1 LLILRQS
8 DKFATCNDRAQK
20 VSFVDALLTG
30 HVVNRQSKRL
40 CLELTPSLPFAPQ
53 RKGVSELT
61 ADIPKPTLMTPAG
74 HCSGGVLEE
83 SEIDVAMALRD

>member
-1 LLILRQS
+1 VSGI
-8 DKFATCNDRAQK
+8 DR
-20 VSFVDALLTG
+20 
-30 HVVNRQSKRL
+30 
-40 CLELTPSLPFAPQ
+40 SLPFAPQ